1 MIRYMFLGL
10 VALIGAT
17 LAAFADTRSVYTIS
31 DIEVDRRGASVV
43 AAVEAAQADARR
55 IGAERLIAKITLPE
69 DVEAA
74 GGIVMTQDLADR
86 LVAAID
92 VQEES
97 RGGGRYRGTL
107 SAVLNPVA
115 VRQFLDQQGIPYVD
129 RQAPR
134 ALIVPVGDGRS
145 DFAWQAAW
153 PERNTGELA
162 PFVTSTIPPSSPLPT
177 WQDVSTE
184 ARVRGAERAIIAQLV
199 GQPGAYAVDLTL
211 VTPSGVGGLGRSN
224 YAADLDG
231 AVAAASTLL
240 SETWKDSAIVRSNI
254 RTIVTASV
262 FYTSIAEWNTLRGAL
277 ARSPLVSQFNT
288 EAIARDGAL
297 VRFAYAGETD
307 RLMADLRQRG
317 VELDA
322 DASGWVL
329 MSAVSPVP

>member
-1 MIRYMFLGL
+1 MIRYVFLMFA
-10 VALIGAT
+10 ALMFAV
-17 LAAFADTRSVYTIS
+17 LAAMADTRSVYTIS
-31 DIEVDRRGASVV
+31 DIKVDRRGASVV
-43 AAVEAAQADARR
+43 AAVDAAQADARR
-55 IGAERLIAKITLPE
+55 IGAERLIAKITLPQ
-69 DVEAA
+69 DIEAA
-74 GGIVMTQDLADR
+74 GGILITQDVADR

-107 SAVLNPVA
+107 SAVLNPIA

-134 ALIVPVGDGRS
+134 ALVVPIGDGRS

-153 PERNTGELA
+153 PERDEGELA
-162 PFVTSTIPPSSPLPT
+162 PFVTSTIPAATALPLWEELSP
-177 WQDVSTE
+177 E
-184 ARVRGAERAIIAQLV
+184 ARVRGAQRAVIAQLV

-211 VTPSGVGGLGRSN
+211 VTPSGQGGLGRSD
-224 YAADLDG
+224 YAADLEG
-231 AVAAASTLL
+231 ASAAAARRL
-240 SETWKDSAIVRSNI
+240 SDVWKDSAVVRSNT

-262 FYTSIAEWNTLRGAL
+262 FYTSIAEWNTLRSAL
-277 ARSPLVSQFNT
+277 ARSPLVSEFNT

-297 VRFAYAGETD
+297 VRFAYAGETE

-322 DASGWVL
+322 DFSGWVL
-329 MSAVSPVP
+329 TSAVSPVQ

>member
-1 MIRYMFLGL
+1 MIRYSILGL
-10 VALIGAT
+10 AALVGMAF
-17 LAAFADTRSVYTIS
+17 AAVADTRAVYTIS
-31 DIEVDRRGASVV
+31 DIEVDRRGPSVV
-43 AAVEAAQADARR
+43 AAVDAAQADARR
-55 IGAERLIAKITLPE
+55 IGAERLIAKITLPQ
-69 DVEAA
+69 DLSAA
-74 GGIVMTQDLADR
+74 GGVMITQDVADR
-86 LVAAID
+86 MVAAID

-115 VRQFLDQQGIPYVD
+115 VRQFLDQQDIPYVD
-129 RQAPR
+129 RQAPQ

-153 PERNTGELA
+153 PERETGELA

-184 ARVRGAERAIIAQLV
+184 ARVRGAERAIVAQLV

-211 VTPSGVGGLGRSN
+211 VTPSGVGGLGRSD

-231 AVAAASTLL
+231 AVEAASELL
-240 SETWKDSAIVRSNI
+240 SETWKESAVVRSTI
-254 RTIVTASV
+254 RTVVTASV

-277 ARSPLVSQFNT
+277 ARSPLVSQFT
-288 EAIARDGAL
+288 TQAIARDGAL
-297 VRFAYAGETD
+297 VRFAYAGETE
-307 RLMADLRQRG
+307 RLMSDLRQRG